1 MNSVNGKAFPAI
13 LPNAIESFSAHARR
27 TKTMKIAI
35 VDYGMGNLFSIYNA
49 LDYVGGSPKI
59 IREPN
64 ELAGVGGIV
73 VPGVGAFGQ
82 CMDRLTRFESALN
95 SARECGIPIFAICI
109 GLQVLFEESEE
120 SPAARGLG
128 WIMGRVVKLPLS
140 VMIPQMGWN
149 SLSIK
154 RPAEM
159 LQGIEEGDMFY
170 FVHSYY
176 AKPVDKSLIVATTE
190 HGVDVTAAIARDN
203 LFATQ
208 FHPEKSG
215 AKGLRILE
223 NFVRSIRC

>member
-1 MNSVNGKAFPAI
+1 MRQSQ
-13 LPNAIESFSAHARR
+13 IESIGAQVRR
-27 TKTMKIAI
+27 TKKMTIAI

-59 IREPN
+59 ISEPD
-64 ELAGVGGIV
+64 ELAGAEGIV

-82 CMDRLTRFESALN
+82 CMNRLCRFEGALN
-95 SARECGIPIFAICI
+95 CARESGTPIFAICI

-128 WIMGRVVKLPLS
+128 WIKGRVVKLPLS

-154 RPAEM
+154 QPAEM
-159 LQGIEEGDMFY
+159 LRGIEEGDMFY

-176 AKPVDKSLIVATTE
+176 GKPVDESLIVATTE
-190 HGVDVTAAIARDN
+190 HGVEVTAAIAQNN

>member
-1 MNSVNGKAFPAI
+1 M
-13 LPNAIESFSAHARR
+13 
-27 TKTMKIAI
+27 TIAI

-49 LDYVGGSPKI
+49 LDYVGGSPEI
-59 IREPN
+59 INEPD
-64 ELAGVGGIV
+64 ELANAKGIV
-73 VPGVGAFGQ
+73 VPGVGAFGR
-82 CMDRLTRFESALN
+82 CMDRLGRFESALS
-95 SARECGIPIFAICI
+95 SARDCGTPIFAICI

-128 WIMGRVVKLPLS
+128 WIKGRVVKLPTS

-159 LQGIEEGDMFY
+159 LKGIEDGDMFY

-176 AKPVDKSLIVATTE
+176 GLPEDKSLIIATTE
-190 HGVDVTAAIARDN
+190 HGVAVTAAIARDN